1 MIKYGSTLNCLLEM
15 LLFPAVIILK
25 IISIFAWS
33 SLQYFVTCKASIQL
47 FTGTIFSEIK
57 ITAFFLLSNDHL
69 PFCFSWLFTEPWH
82 YKKLFLKMWASTS
95 CLLGNCCFFADNFCT
110 PIFILCG
117 FICCDYYYIW
127 GDLWC
132 QFQILYRNATP
143 FSNFIS
149 LIWCT
154 FKLSPSQTA

>member
-1 MIKYGSTLNCLLEM
+1 MFVRNASTPCCYYLE
-15 LLFPAVIILK
+15 

-33 SLQYFVTCKASIQL
+33 SLQYFVTCKAFSLEQYFRRLKSQL
-47 FTGTIFSEIK
+47 FFSYLMTICLFVSHG
-57 ITAFFLLSNDHL
+57 FLLNL
-69 PFCFSWLFTEPWH
+69 GIT
-82 YKKLFLKMWASTS
+82 KKLFFKMWASIS

-132 QFQILYRNATP
+132 QFQILYRNATAFP
-143 FSNFIS
+143 NYIF

-154 FKLSPSQTA
+154 SKLSLCHVDKI